1 MRGFESYRLGSVLTK
16 AIVLEFLQSRKTYT
30 IGRCFFGFGLLKVN
44 FRLAFGG
51 IKIRVIR
58 AFRGRKSKK
67 WGSKCN
73 FFLKMFGSY
82 EKILIFAPN
91 FML

>member
-1 MRGFESYRLGSVLTK
+1 MAILLRKVERLIPSTGVFM
-16 AIVLEFLQSRKTYT
+16 FLV
-30 IGRCFFGFGLLKVN
+30 FFLVN
-44 FRLAFGG
+44 FRIALEV
-51 IKIRVIR
+51 IKIRIIR

-73 FFLKMFGSY
+73 FSLKMFGSY
-82 EKILIFAPN
+82 EKMPIFASK